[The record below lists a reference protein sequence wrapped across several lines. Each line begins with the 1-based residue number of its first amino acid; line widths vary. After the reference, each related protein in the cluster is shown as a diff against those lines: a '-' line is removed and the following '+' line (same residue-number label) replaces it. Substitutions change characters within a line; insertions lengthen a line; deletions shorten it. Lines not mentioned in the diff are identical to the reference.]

1 MIKDESKKEDEV
13 SFLQLAP
20 KVQRLSAYSQFTKI
34 PPTPPN
40 SPMTMRRRSRVK
52 ELATWFEEKVIV
64 RPDQIPEKKT
74 NLKPEQPLNCPKTH
88 DSNNNKRVVGELIN
102 FFCSQ
107 DPPRPRPQP
116 ISEAGINVMNLI
128 ETFERKSENSSRH
141 YPFIPL
147 HVEHF
152 V

>member
-1 MIKDESKKEDEV
+1 MYS
-13 SFLQLAP
+13 SFFLCLF
-20 KVQRLSAYSQFTKI
+20 K
-34 PPTPPN
+34 
-40 SPMTMRRRSRVK
+40 TMRRRSRVK

-64 RPDQIPEKKT
+64 RPDQIPEKNP
-74 NLKPEQPLNCPKTH
+74 NLKPEQPLNCPKTY

-116 ISEAGINVMNLI
+116 ISEARINVMNLI
-128 ETFERKSENSSRH
+128 ETFERKTENSSRH

-147 HVEHF
+147 HVERFVWNTHF
-152 V
+152 HCIPSYFRLISDLSNFHKF